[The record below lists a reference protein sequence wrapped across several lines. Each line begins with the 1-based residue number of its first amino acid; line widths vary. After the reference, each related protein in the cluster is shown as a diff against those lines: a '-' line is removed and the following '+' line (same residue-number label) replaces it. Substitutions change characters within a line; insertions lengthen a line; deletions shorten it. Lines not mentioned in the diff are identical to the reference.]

1 MSKEEEKKEN
11 KNDDDD
17 ENEKVSWY
25 VAQQNK
31 TANIIKKYNIGTLQ
45 IFISPEILSM
55 TSKER
60 KRIDK
65 IYYRKEYTT
74 TTSDLQKSQKDYEK
88 ELALQKSQKEQK
100 EQRDNIVKQAA
111 VPPALPAIPPP
122 ANVVPPALPAPPR
135 PAPVAPNAD
144 LKKKQLMIGGGIFD
158 SEFNDDRGR
167 LYERER
173 ERERVD
179 PYSGMQARST
189 TSSSIT
195 ASSLLGSATKD
206 AEPFIAS
213 LVKFNNSGFPNNATI
228 KARVDTFFNINLFKA
243 FLKKLGE
250 PIKLYGNDSQLVSV
264 DDIEIL
270 NESKSQKKDDSKKK
284 VFETDQKTEGSF
296 ITNWYP
302 SQEQKKLIGSVYA
315 FIYTTPTEQEK
326 RQASEMNKKI
336 PDASML
342 MIKEG
347 DNYRL
352 IGGDVDNREKIFSG
366 YGAPSVVSSK
376 YNSVTDENTVANQI
390 NSYYR
395 RITAQSSL
403 PVAISNTGLRFIY
416 EPGSSDTGSSDT
428 GSSDS
433 KDITKQKSVIYTRQ
447 VTNSQIESIIESS
460 RASSTDIVKVPI
472 TTLFNIL
479 SGKTQTLQLRLELNQ
494 NTKTILTF
502 LFRILEKQ
510 NLLSAISG
518 QQKKKTGEIYDD
530 RIKTLREKLSE
541 SSLNELDAVVRHNIR
556 FILDIIFSNKVT
568 FKYKS
573 IDYIID
579 YLEWNNT
586 FKQLRKVLET
596 YKVAYYIELELF
608 LEKLEKGKLAID
620 RDRTLFSSCAV
631 KGSQIKNFWRR
642 NFLEQNWARVGRQ
655 LKNSIKV
662 KSTPSVTDILPGF
675 LKKALNVGGSEI
687 MSQLNAGVNQIS
699 FVQYCLL
706 GQEQLV
712 QDFKNIDNSFAGVSW
727 KNENLW
733 SKRKEIL
740 FNAMDMCSSDIY
752 CFQNVQCS

>member
-1 MSKEEEKKEN
+1 MSKKEKDKGT
-11 KNDDDD
+11 DIDDD
-17 ENEKVSWY
+17 EKEEVSWY
-25 VAQQNK
+25 ENQQNK

-65 IYYRKEYTT
+65 IYYRKDYTRT
-74 TTSDLQKSQKDYEK
+74 PSELQKSQKEYEK
-88 ELALQKSQKEQK
+88 ELEFQNKQKEQK
-100 EQRDNIVKQAA
+100 EQRDNIAKQAA

-122 ANVVPPALPAPPR
+122 PNIVKPAPL
-135 PAPVAPNAD
+135 PVAPNAD

-158 SEFNDDRGR
+158 SDFNDDRGR

-173 ERERVD
+173 ERERERMD
-179 PYSGMQARST
+179 PYNGMQARTTRTSSIT
-189 TSSSIT
+189 TSS
-195 ASSLLGSATKD
+195 LLDSATKE
-206 AEPFIAS
+206 AEPFISS

-250 PIKLYGNDSQLVSV
+250 PIKLYGNDSQPVSV

-270 NESKSQKKDDSKKK
+270 NEPKNQKKDDSKKK

-302 SQEQKKLIGSVYA
+302 SQEQKKLIGYVYA

-326 RQASEMNKKI
+326 KQALEMSKKI
-336 PDASML
+336 PEASML

-352 IGGDVDNREKIFSG
+352 ISGPIDNREKVFAG
-366 YGAPSVVSSK
+366 YGAPTISSNK
-376 YNSVTDENTVANQI
+376 FKSDTDESTVANQI
-390 NSYYR
+390 NSEYR
-395 RITAQSSL
+395 KITGESSL
-403 PVAISNTGLRFIY
+403 PVALSNTGLRFIY
-416 EPGSSDTGSSDT
+416 EPELSNGKDVNANSDKS
-428 GSSDS
+428 
-433 KDITKQKSVIYTRQ
+433 IMKSVIYTRQ
-447 VTNSQIESIIESS
+447 VTNSQIESIIERS

-479 SGKTQTLQLRLELNQ
+479 SGKTQTLQLRIDLND
-494 NTKTILTF
+494 NTRTILKF

-530 RIKTLREKLSE
+530 RIVKLREKLSD
-541 SSLNELDAVVRHNIR
+541 SSLNELDAVIRHNIR

-568 FKYKS
+568 FNYKGV
-573 IDYIID
+573 DYIID

-586 FKQLRKVLET
+586 FKQLKKILEN

-687 MSQLNAGVNQIS
+687 MSQLNTGVNQIS

-740 FNAMDMCSSDIY
+740 FNAMDICGSDIY
-752 CFQNVQCS
+752 CFQNLECSLE